1 MKEEQLVTLLEGAL
15 GPSKRARGGDEAVF
29 KCPKCNHHKPK
40 LTLNIHTQKFQ
51 CWVCGYKGARA
62 IQLLK
67 ISKAPSSL
75 FSKLA
80 DIDKQ
85 YNFKSLPKAQKKD
98 GPQLPKEFIPLI
110 RQSNSILRKKAIS
123 YLEKR
128 GVTKQDMVKYN
139 IGYVEEG
146 ELAEMVIIPSY
157 DSNGFLN
164 YWVGRSFESS
174 AYFKHKLSPTSKDMV
189 GFEMFIN
196 WDMPVIICEG
206 AFDAIAIK
214 RNAIPLFGKKI
225 NQQLY
230 KKLLTASCKEVY
242 LALDRDALKD
252 AMRYAK
258 ELMGYGKKVYLL
270 DLEEKDPSDI
280 GFEDMQRVL
289 ESAKP
294 LTYSSFIQKKIL
306 YQ

>member
-1 MKEEQLVTLLEGAL
+1 
-15 GPSKRARGGDEAVF
+15 
-29 KCPKCNHHKPK
+29 
-40 LTLNIHTQKFQ
+40 
-51 CWVCGYKGARA
+51 
-62 IQLLK
+62 
-67 ISKAPSSL
+67 
-75 FSKLA
+75 
-80 DIDKQ
+80 
-85 YNFKSLPKAQKKD
+85 
-98 GPQLPKEFIPLI
+98 
-110 RQSNSILRKKAIS
+110 
-123 YLEKR
+123 
-128 GVTKQDMVKYN
+128 MVKYN
-139 IGYVEEG
+139 IGYAEEG
-146 ELAEMVIIPSY
+146 ELAEMIIIPSY

-164 YWVGRSFESS
+164 YWVGRSFEES
-174 AYFKHKLSPTSKDMV
+174 AYFKHKLSPTSKDII

-206 AFDAIAIK
+206 AFDAITIK
-214 RNAIPLFGKKI
+214 RNAIPLFGKKA

-230 KKLLTASCKEVY
+230 KKLLTVPCKEVY

-280 GFEDMQRVL
+280 GFKGMQRVL
-289 ESAKP
+289 ENAKP